1 MFRQVGAK
9 LTECGAPLAYIIR
22 SRLLSPHRKLAQF
35 ENVKMFGFADKQYWL
50 SIKTISQLKFSTMVE
65 KCFLHSELY
74 FCVILVLKKEANF
87 F

>member
-1 MFRQVGAK
+1 MFRQVGAE
-9 LTECGAPLAYIIR
+9 LTECGAPLAYIIK

-50 SIKTISQLKFSTMVE
+50 SIKTSQLKFSTMVE

-74 FCVILVLKKEANF
+74 CCIFVLYWF
-87 F
+87 